1 MTSADHET
9 GDKGAD
15 MEIAH
20 PDTEHFEPAIAG
32 FFCHTCCG
40 GGEDQGQMVRDHLP
54 TNLASLKY
62 VCASMV
68 DPHLIKEALDSGAD
82 GVLICGCLVGNCLN
96 SSENKDVLRS
106 IHSATMSLYDLGIPP
121 DRIRREWVCI
131 PGGETYEGALADF
144 VELIRELGPLGP
156 RMNTALSQQI

>member
-1 MTSADHET
+1 MDERVDSEMNS
-9 GDKGAD
+9 GMD
-15 MEIAH
+15 M
-20 PDTEHFEPAIAG
+20 DTTFEPSIAG

-40 GGEDQGQMVRDHLP
+40 GGGDHGQLDRDRLP
-54 TNLASLKY
+54 ENLKSLKF

-68 DPHLIKEALDSGAD
+68 DPAHLQDAFDNGMD

-96 SSENKDVLRS
+96 SNENRDVLRS
-106 IHSATMSLYDLGIPP
+106 IHQATSAVKGLGIHP

-144 VELIRELGPLGP
+144 VEFIRELGPI
-156 RMNTALSQQI
+156 REVEEQKISQ